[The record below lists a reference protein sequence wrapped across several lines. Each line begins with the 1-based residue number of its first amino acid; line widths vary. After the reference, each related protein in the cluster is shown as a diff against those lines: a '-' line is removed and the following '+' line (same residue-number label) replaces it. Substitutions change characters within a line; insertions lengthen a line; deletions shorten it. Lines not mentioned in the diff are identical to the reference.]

1 MWLERREK
9 LDILQGAA
17 RRLMHADVIWML
29 QVWYENA
36 TWRKE
41 VRQKLKRAM
50 GALRKG
56 KAFRALSSWMSYSFT
71 RKSRMELLMRCASAL
86 QNLNLHKAFETWL
99 QNLYGSDHRNVGS
112 PESDA
117 DTECSEGGFAKL
129 A

>member
-1 MWLERREK
+1 MEEGGSAEAQAGYGCAPKR
-9 LDILQGAA
+9 QGFQSPQ
-17 RRLMHADVIWML
+17 LMDA
-29 QVWYENA
+29 
-36 TWRKE
+36 
-41 VRQKLKRAM
+41 
-50 GALRKG
+50 
-56 KAFRALSSWMSYSFT
+56 YSFT